1 MLRVAAEN
9 EGRTARVAFD
19 DPAKGWPTLLLAAAL
34 ALGVACSH
42 PARPHIEDSAAGP
55 QTCAAA
61 VARAFPGGQPGT
73 LPAYRDVERRCA
85 SLDELSQHRAF
96 RAEVLRIDCA
106 PADILA
112 LGGEIPEL
120 GPRTPTAPADL
131 IGTAVCRQFNQECAD
146 YDELRRD
153 HATLARNPTM
163 ANLGLF
169 VHHTAL
175 SEACTKRYG

>member
-1 MLRVAAEN
+1 MTDRRHLA
-9 EGRTARVAFD
+9 
-19 DPAKGWPTLLLAAAL
+19 LAAL
-34 ALGVACSH
+34 VLGACAAGCAP
-42 PARPHIEDSAAGP
+42 PARPHVESGAAQP

-61 VARAFPGGQPGT
+61 VAAAFPDGKPGT

-85 SLDELSQHRAF
+85 SLTELEAHRAF
-96 RAEVLRIDCA
+96 RADVLRIDCA
-106 PADILA
+106 PPDILA
-112 LGGEIPEL
+112 LGGQIPEL

-131 IGTAVCRQFNQECAD
+131 LGTAVCRQFNQECAD

-175 SEACTKRYG
+175 FQACTKRYG